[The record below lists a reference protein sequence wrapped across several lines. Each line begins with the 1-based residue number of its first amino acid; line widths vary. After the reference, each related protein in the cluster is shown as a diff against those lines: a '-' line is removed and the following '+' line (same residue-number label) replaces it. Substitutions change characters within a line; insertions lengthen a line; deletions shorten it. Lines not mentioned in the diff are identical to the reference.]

1 MQLSIAKH
9 CLAGYIYLVLF
20 VGMRYKVE
28 PNYYLAST
36 RSVQG
41 AQILIDLLF
50 FCVGVIISSSIA
62 CNIVGGTKRNK
73 NANEYEIK
81 YVIKQ
86 KLPNN
91 YRQNIYK
98 KNRHK
103 KIFENLN

>member
-9 CLAGYIYLVLF
+9 CLAGYIFYTYVYGC
-20 VGMRYKVE
+20 VGYKVE

-41 AQILIDLLF
+41 AQILVDLLF

-73 NANEYEIK
+73 NAREYEIK
-81 YVIKQ
+81 
-86 KLPNN
+86 
-91 YRQNIYK
+91 
-98 KNRHK
+98 
-103 KIFENLN
+103 